1 MPLKQDIRDNT
12 AISRFLRLAT
22 RETAWWHGHCMS
34 ADAVATADNRGFTLI
49 ELMIVVVIVGILAT
63 LAVIGYRQIVNTSHV
78 SEATSMV
85 QNIRVAEEAY
95 YSETQQYASL
105 SASIPSNLTG
115 WYPQN
120 PVYGIMTGW
129 GAACSTCGGAVA
141 WSVLPLHVD
150 GPVLFG
156 YAAIANSAITNAPT
170 SLSPYNGG
178 TLSITVPATD
188 WYIIGAAADLDGNTS
203 NWTSVYAVSW
213 SNQVFVSNEG
223 L

>member
-1 MPLKQDIRDNT
+1 
-12 AISRFLRLAT
+12 
-22 RETAWWHGHCMS
+22 MS
-34 ADAVATADNRGFTLI
+34 ADAVATAHNRGFTLI

-63 LAVIGYRQIVNTSHV
+63 LAVVGYRKIVNTSHV
-78 SEATSMV
+78 SEALTMV

-105 SASIPSNLTG
+105 SAAIPTTLTG

-120 PVYGIMTGW
+120 PVYQTMTGW
-129 GAACSTCGGAVA
+129 GGTCSSGCGAVA

-156 YAAIANSAITNAPT
+156 YAAIANSAVTAPA
-170 SLSPYNGG
+170 SLSPFNGS
-178 TLSITVPATD
+178 TLPITAPATD
-188 WYIIGAAADLDGNTS
+188 WYIVGAAADLDGTTS
-203 NWTSVYAVSW
+203 NWTNVYAVSW